1 MNLTFNL
8 LPNTAKIRHNLL
20 NLLHVYKISMV
31 YILAHPVV
39 KSVGVFYVSSLTVAV
54 LLGTS
59 RNFRV
64 V

>member
-20 NLLHVYKISMV
+20 NLLHVYIV
-31 YILAHPVV
+31 YILAHPV